1 MMLDILS
8 TERKPPLRYGMNTI
22 TEKPAETIHARIQR
36 LRKAK
41 GWTQQDLAIQ
51 VSSREGL
58 DKPLLRQTV
67 TQWEDGSSAPHRDRM
82 AIVADVL
89 GVSVAELL
97 SGEAVAQAPVA
108 IAQQMPLIERR
119 KGGSSS
125 AALPVKGE
133 IRGDSGEE
141 PKLAPFAAPFTS
153 VDFPTLDRNAY
164 VLRVS
169 TNLLQPRYRQ
179 GEFIA
184 LEPSFPAAPGDD
196 VLVTCK
202 SGKVLLRVLAWE
214 REDMLQLAD
223 PAGGLGGAIARREI
237 LSMHIIVGHLRQGTP
252 VRPAAIG

>member
-8 TERKPPLRYGMNTI
+8 PERKPDLRYAMNTI
-22 TEKPAETIHARIQR
+22 HEKPPETIHARIQR

-58 DKPLLRQTV
+58 EKPLLRQTV
-67 TQWEDGSSAPHRDRM
+67 TQWEDGSSAPHRDRL
-82 AIVADVL
+82 AIVAEVL

-97 SGEAVAQAPVA
+97 SGEAVAPAPVA

-119 KGGSSS
+119 KGGASS

-133 IRGDSGEE
+133 ICGDHGEE
-141 PKLAPFAAPFTS
+141 PRLQPFAAPFTS
-153 VDFPTLDRNAY
+153 VDFPTLDRGAY
-164 VLRVS
+164 VLRVA

-179 GEFIA
+179 GEFVV
-184 LEPSFPAAPGDD
+184 LEPSFPAQPGDD

-202 SGKVLLRVLAWE
+202 SGKVLMRVLAWE
-214 REDMLQLAD
+214 REDMVQLAD
-223 PAGGLGGAIARREI
+223 PSGGLGGAIPRRDI
-237 LSMHIIVGHLRQGTP
+237 LAMHIIVGHLRQGTA
-252 VRPAAIG
+252 VKPA